1 MKKFL
6 SLLIGL
12 GTIGLTTLYATSSS
26 LNASLSSLG
35 VSEPFETIKALSDI
49 QKKHASSVE
58 SHYKRYQETTKE
70 YKEVEEKFKKE
81 NVPLFFSL
89 IPYTESHFNPRA
101 RGPGTAGLWQF
112 TVLSGHNFG
121 LNTKKGK
128 DERFDIDRS
137 TDAAIACLKSLKKE
151 FGSWY
156 LADFAYGM
164 GEGTL
169 KKLIEKN
176 KSNKISV
183 LLNDPSFPSG
193 TKSHFAQTLL
203 LDGEIHYGK
212 GTEKRGTA
220 KIIRDSLQAD
230 YQ

>member
-1 MKKFL
+1 MRRLL
-6 SLLIGL
+6 SILIGAWMISF
-12 GTIGLTTLYATSSS
+12 TFLYASSS
-26 LNASLSSLG
+26 SPALNASLSSIG
-35 VSEPFETIKALSDI
+35 VTEPFETIKPLSGI
-49 QKKHASSVE
+49 QKKYSSNVE
-58 SHYKRYQETTKE
+58 NHYKRYQETQE
-70 YKEVEEKFKKE
+70 DYKKVEEKFKRE

-89 IPYTESHFNPRA
+89 IPYTESHFKPRA

-112 TVLSGHNFG
+112 TILSAHNFG
-121 LNTKKGK
+121 LSVQKGK

-164 GEGTL
+164 GEGSL

-193 TKSHFAQTLL
+193 TKSHFAETLL
-203 LDGEIHYGK
+203 LDGEVHYGK
-212 GTEKRGTA
+212 GVE
-220 KIIRDSLQAD
+220 
-230 YQ
+230 

>member
-1 MKKFL
+1 MKKLFTT
-6 SLLIGL
+6 LIGAWMISL
-12 GTIGLTTLYATSSS
+12 TIVYASSS
-26 LNASLSSLG
+26 PALNNSLSSIG
-35 VSEPFETIKALSDI
+35 VTESFETIKALAGI
-49 QKKHASSVE
+49 EKKYGSNVE
-58 SHYKRYQETTKE
+58 SHYKRYQETQDD
-70 YKEVEEKFKKE
+70 YKRVEEKFKRE

-89 IPYTESHFNPRA
+89 IPYTESHFKPRA

-112 TVLSGHNFG
+112 TILSAHNFG
-121 LNTKKGK
+121 LSIQKGK

-169 KKLIEKN
+169 RKLIEKN

-193 TKSHFAQTLL
+193 TKSHFAETLL
-203 LDGEIHYGK
+203 LDGEVHYNTQISK
-212 GTEKRGTA
+212 
-220 KIIRDSLQAD
+220 
-230 YQ
+230 